1 MNGRAPTIT
10 LMLVELTHPNGDSFD
25 VTGFHWENVLVLA
38 RTFGWEEPADLS
50 LGLSRGE
57 AAALADAL
65 ERGLSEVLA
74 QPRPPRLTEDESD
87 ELEAEGLLPYVFTPR
102 NASHWRGLIAF
113 CRAGG
118 VRIRIE

>member
-1 MNGRAPTIT
+1 
-10 LMLVELTHPNGDSFD
+10 MLVELTHPNGESFD

-65 ERGLSEVLA
+65 ERGLSEVLS

-87 ELEAEGLLPYVFTPR
+87 ALEPEGLLPYVFTPR
-102 NASHWRGLIAF
+102 NAGHWRGLIAF

-118 VRIRIE
+118 VRIRVEEHEGGR